1 MYEHHFWNSHRPCI
15 GCGSLLFDHCKV
27 ADRVGRTNPDRVF
40 LRKMNAHYGR
50 NHDRE
55 GTINS
60 VTLYALGK
68 RDRSYRVQWLLGEL
82 GIGFDLVW
90 LDGQIKEHKSAQF
103 LGINLFGTVP
113 AIDIGG
119 IKMFDSGA
127 VMTSLLERD
136 STHVL
141 APARED
147 TAARAEFW
155 QWFFFGATTLDPT
168 VFRFIG
174 EKLGEADPSR
184 QAETRTQVERLL
196 ALLDDHLRQR
206 QTLLGERFT
215 AADIMVG
222 YCLAN
227 LSRHL
232 LLDDYPGLAACL
244 DRLKKR
250 PAAQAY
256 FEAIAESVP
265 QP

>member
-1 MYEHHFWNSHRPCI
+1 M
-15 GCGSLLFDHCKV
+15 
-27 ADRVGRTNPDRVF
+27 
-40 LRKMNAHYGR
+40 
-50 NHDRE
+50 
-55 GTINS
+55 NS

-82 GIGFDLVW
+82 GIDFHLVW
-90 LDGQIKEHKSAQF
+90 LDGQNNEHKSAPY
-103 LGINLFGTVP
+103 LGINPFGTVP
-113 AIDIGG
+113 AIAIDG
-119 IKMFDSGA
+119 IEMFDSGA
-127 VMTSLLERD
+127 IIAYLLERD

-141 APARED
+141 APALED

-174 EKLGEADPSR
+174 EKLGATDPSR
-184 QAETRTQVERLL
+184 LADARTQVERLL
-196 ALLDDHLRQR
+196 APLDDHLRQR

-227 LSRHL
+227 LGRHL
-232 LLDDYPGLAACL
+232 PLGGYPALAAYL
-244 DRLKKR
+244 DRLKER
-250 PAAQAY
+250 PAALVY

-265 QP
+265 QV

>member
-1 MYEHHFWNSHRPCI
+1 M
-15 GCGSLLFDHCKV
+15 
-27 ADRVGRTNPDRVF
+27 
-40 LRKMNAHYGR
+40 
-50 NHDRE
+50 
-55 GTINS
+55 NS

-68 RDRSYRVQWLLGEL
+68 RDRSYRVQWLLREL
-82 GIGFDLVW
+82 GMGFDLVW
-90 LDGQIKEHKSAQF
+90 LNGQNNEHKSAPY
-103 LGINLFGTVP
+103 LGINPFGTVP
-113 AIDIGG
+113 AIDIDG

-127 VMTSLLERD
+127 IIASLLERD

-141 APARED
+141 APALED

-174 EKLGEADPSR
+174 EKLGATDPSR
-184 QAETRTQVERLL
+184 LAEARTQVERLL
-196 ALLDDHLRQR
+196 APLDDHLRQR

-227 LSRHL
+227 LGRHL
-232 LLDDYPGLAACL
+232 PLDDYSGLAAYL

-250 PAAQAY
+250 PAAQSY

-265 QP
+265 QA